1 MRNAKRE
8 IQREK
13 PTAEYEMRN
22 AECET
27 RNAKF
32 RVTNGPAD
40 GGNPEI
46 TGHKSDVD
54 RCPLYPWHAIGSSQ
68 GMLLLG
74 FRGFGRANRRAFVN
88 VSHLGL
94 MAGVALITASV
105 VGGSGYMIRELHR
118 QAGIASVVIGLPS
131 SSVDPSLLV
140 PVSSDMLK
148 VSSIALGHAP
158 VAIVNGAAIGEG
170 AIVHLQTTN
179 GVAAVRVVSIHDGM
193 VQFKYGNQTLV
204 ANLR

>member
-13 PTAEYEMRN
+13 PTRGNAECGMRN

-27 RNAKF
+27 RNSGGRSRPAEREMRNAKF

-54 RCPLYPWHAIGSSQ
+54 RCPLYRWHAIGSSQ

-74 FRGFGRANRRAFVN
+74 FRGFGRANRRA
-88 VSHLGL
+88 
-94 MAGVALITASV
+94 
-105 VGGSGYMIRELHR
+105 
-118 QAGIASVVIGLPS
+118 
-131 SSVDPSLLV
+131 
-140 PVSSDMLK
+140 
-148 VSSIALGHAP
+148 
-158 VAIVNGAAIGEG
+158 
-170 AIVHLQTTN
+170 
-179 GVAAVRVVSIHDGM
+179 
-193 VQFKYGNQTLV
+193 
-204 ANLR
+204 